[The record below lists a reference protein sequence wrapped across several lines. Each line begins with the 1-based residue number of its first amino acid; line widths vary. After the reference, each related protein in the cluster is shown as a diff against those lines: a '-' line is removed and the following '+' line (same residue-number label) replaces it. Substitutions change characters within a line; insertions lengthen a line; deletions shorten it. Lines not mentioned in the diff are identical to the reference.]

1 MSWKYSKHTSMIDFR
16 FDFKSSTPALFSEA
30 TWFAQLLSGPLF
42 FDGMGQ
48 FKPGTPQ
55 FHQASGHL
63 GFFFGWW
70 LAQWSHSIPF
80 IWIMSGSSSSISP
93 QKFYIW
99 IISDSTSSFFAPV
112 QWASPG
118 LRVGRY
124 IPGGCGANR
133 QRRGEWAGDRGGSSV
148 VQMMPW

>member
-1 MSWKYSKHTSMIDFR
+1 MIDFR

-63 GFFFGWW
+63 GFFFWMMTC
-70 LAQWSHSIPF
+70 AMIPLY
-80 IWIMSGSSSSISP
+80 P
-93 QKFYIW
+93 LYL
-99 IISDSTSSFFAPV
+99 DHV
-112 QWASPG
+112 
-118 LRVGRY
+118 R
-124 IPGGCGANR
+124 
-133 QRRGEWAGDRGGSSV
+133 
-148 VQMMPW
+148 